1 MTDAAP
7 RRWGVSARGSARG
20 ALRSS
25 TLEDL
30 GERSVLITGQRVGGV
45 RRRRRG
51 RGVAWGLRRAGF
63 LALGVLVLATPVAG
77 VRWLLTAP
85 RFAVTSVEVQGA
97 ARVPADEVRAAAA
110 IAPGANLWRI
120 DPATVTARVE
130 AVPAIRRAEVIRRF
144 PNRVTILV
152 EERRPFTL
160 VHGGR
165 LHWLDE
171 EGRVLGEAREA
182 AAPLVPVISGL
193 SDAELV
199 TMRNNPAPRALEAI
213 ALIRALLRSGSALAT
228 EISEI
233 DMSRSD
239 GPVLYTVDGVEV
251 RLGPEEWEERLARLE
266 GVLAQI
272 ARDREAVRAIDLRF
286 RDQVVLTKGG
296 RG

>member
-1 MTDAAP
+1 LP
-7 RRWGVSARGSARG
+7 H
-20 ALRSS
+20 
-25 TLEDL
+25 DL
-30 GERSVLITGQRVGGV
+30 GERSVFITGQRVRGV
-45 RRRRRG
+45 RRRRR
-51 RGVAWGLRRAGF
+51 RSVAWGLRRAGF

-85 RFAVTSVEVQGA
+85 RFAVTSVEVQGV
-97 ARVPADEVRAAAA
+97 ARVPADQVRAAAA
-110 IAPGANLWRI
+110 ITPGANLWRI

-199 TMRNNPAPRALEAI
+199 TMRSNPTPRAREAI
-213 ALIRALLRSGSALAT
+213 ALIRALLRSGSALTT

-233 DMSRSD
+233 DMSRGD

-272 ARDREAVRAIDLRF
+272 ARDSEAVRVIDLRF

-296 RG
+296 QG